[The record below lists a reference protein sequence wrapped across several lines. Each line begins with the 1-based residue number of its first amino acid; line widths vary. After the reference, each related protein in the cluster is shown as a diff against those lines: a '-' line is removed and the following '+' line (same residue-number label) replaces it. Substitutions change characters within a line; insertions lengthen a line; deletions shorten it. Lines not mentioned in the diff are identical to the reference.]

1 MKKNCIQLISNKQ
14 KNSTNGHALTRKNFF
29 GNNILN
35 TSTHLHAK
43 KTRLHNNPAYHFNF
57 LYFFHYKFYSSS
69 FKIDRRVYIRL
80 IFSKNYSIG
89 NLGCVGKFVGE
100 EFAHLLS
107 HLAEAA
113 AQSLLLG
120 IHGRKLRDQGQL
132 GPLQLVYSLFLCSTI
147 QFHSLSISYC

>member
-1 MKKNCIQLISNKQ
+1 MSKKIQQI
-14 KNSTNGHALTRKNFF
+14 GHALTRKNFF

-43 KTRLHNNPAYHFNF
+43 KKRGCITILLITSIFYI
-57 LYFFHYKFYSSS
+57 FFHYKFYSSS

-147 QFHSLSISYC
+147 QFHSLSISY